1 MISSCTRIGHDGRF
15 ELIYWNTLVTNATF
29 EYFFTKRVLS
39 TGWRNSLCF
48 CKLLNTGSKHVK
60 LRQKKKKVEAKR
72 DTPVYIEEDWTAP
85 RAWNDLLRSNT
96 LCVTLPNVQGWIRSL
111 RTEFQSKLWIY
122 DIQLT
127 RTKMT
132 IFFLLD
138 FGTKQTFKFDA
149 DFFDSTMYTHT
160 TQRSGLMAR
169 KKRRKQLPVWARAQ
183 FSLRQ
188 KAKQQS
194 WEEFFFFLV
203 NSRAASQIWKSLLDS
218 GELRLCKFSSSALI
232 DVNPLFLLLTP
243 HPKQLQTIFCF
254 TKTIKGKKP
263 FFLFNCKRKLWIC
276 AWRTGTRDQ
285 YWCKINRY
293 WAFVRN
299 SLCCFG
305 YPEEGG
311 AVPG

>member
-1 MISSCTRIGHDGRF
+1 MDSVTAYGISIETLDLWHSTDSDENDHFLFAGLRNVTDLKIRCRLLWLDYVHTQHNAPVWWHGRNGENSCQSERGHSF
-15 ELIYWNTLVTNATF
+15 LCA
-29 EYFFTKRVLS
+29 KRQ
-39 TGWRNSLCF
+39 N
-48 CKLLNTGSKHVK
+48 N
-60 LRQKKKKVEAKR
+60 KVEK
-72 DTPVYIEEDWTAP
+72 
-85 RAWNDLLRSNT
+85 S
-96 LCVTLPNVQGWIRSL
+96 
-111 RTEFQSKLWIY
+111 
-122 DIQLT
+122 
-127 RTKMT
+127 
-132 IFFLLD
+132 
-138 FGTKQTFKFDA
+138 
-149 DFFDSTMYTHT
+149 
-160 TQRSGLMAR
+160 
-169 KKRRKQLPVWARAQ
+169 
-183 FSLRQ
+183 
-188 KAKQQS
+188 
-194 WEEFFFFLV
+194 FFFWV

-311 AVPG
+311 AVPGQESLEWTLAIQTMFVACT

>member
-1 MISSCTRIGHDGRF
+1 
-15 ELIYWNTLVTNATF
+15 
-29 EYFFTKRVLS
+29 
-39 TGWRNSLCF
+39 
-48 CKLLNTGSKHVK
+48 
-60 LRQKKKKVEAKR
+60 
-72 DTPVYIEEDWTAP
+72 
-85 RAWNDLLRSNT
+85 
-96 LCVTLPNVQGWIRSL
+96 
-111 RTEFQSKLWIY
+111 
-122 DIQLT
+122 
-127 RTKMT
+127 
-132 IFFLLD
+132 
-138 FGTKQTFKFDA
+138 
-149 DFFDSTMYTHT
+149 MYTHNT
-160 TQRSGLMAR
+160 TLRFDGTEETAKTAASLSEGTVFFAPKGKTTKL
-169 KKRRKQLPVWARAQ
+169 RRV
-183 FSLRQ
+183 
-188 KAKQQS
+188 
-194 WEEFFFFLV
+194 FFWV

-311 AVPG
+311 AVPGQESLEWTLAIQTMFGACT